1 MRDERCVSCATL
13 AGHNQPPGGIVY
25 EDAYWVFFL
34 RSRPL
39 LVPGQGFIVLKRHC
53 ERLHDLTP
61 AELAAL
67 GPIMRQ
73 TQVALDLVLHPAKVH
88 FGLYAEGVKHIHLH
102 VFPRMP
108 TMPAGNIPIAFL
120 HVWYK
125 FLAYLRLK
133 QPFFDTTVA
142 DVAMQLR
149 HAFHANV

>member
-1 MRDERCVSCATL
+1 MHKEQCISCATL
-13 AGHNQPPGGIVY
+13 AGDNQPPGGIVY

-53 ERLHDLTP
+53 ERLNDLTP

-67 GPIMRQ
+67 GPMMQQ
-73 TQVALDLVLHPAKVH
+73 TQVALDLVLNPAKVH

-108 TMPAGNIPIAFL
+108 AMPAGNILIAFL
-120 HVWYK
+120 QVWYE
-125 FLAYLRLK
+125 FLVYLRLK

-142 DVAMQLR
+142 DVARQLR
-149 HAFHANV
+149 HAFQTLA